1 MRKKPVISYLGAI
14 TLSLSLVS
22 SFPLMATT
30 SQETYRLYNPS
41 SGEHFYTQSLN
52 EKNTLYHLGWWY
64 EGIAWNTPVQG
75 KPVYRLY
82 NLNSGEHHY
91 TLDANERDTLMLQG
105 WKYENVAFYSDLE
118 GNIPV
123 YRLYDSKALKAGSH
137 HYTAEWS
144 EMQNLKQR
152 GWKDEG
158 IGWYVS
164 QGARLLA
171 KPDIKG
177 SQPTTPSNVSILRL
191 NVPQSIQETSWWAG
205 PACLQMI
212 LSYYGLSVSQ
222 SQLAAELGTT
232 SNEGTKLE
240 NFAYIANQYLYHG
253 SPQSST
259 APGYRAVVLPAW
271 SSQENERAV
280 FEKRAL
286 DDLRNGIPVVV
297 SINSVYAYNQPNN
310 EANLVVIYGA
320 EVNASGS
327 PTTFY
332 FLEPS
337 YIYQDPNY
345 QGRKTIPATTLWTCM
360 SKNPNP
366 GYIW

>member
-1 MRKKPVISYLGAI
+1 MYKKRILSYLGA
-14 TLSLSLVS
+14 LSLSFSFVAP
-22 SFPLMATT
+22 FPLMATS
-30 SQETYRLYNPS
+30 SQETYRLYNPF

-52 EKNTLYHLGWWY
+52 EKNALYNLGWWY
-64 EGIAWNTPVQG
+64 EGIAWNTPLQG
-75 KPVYRLY
+75 KAVYRLY
-82 NLNSGEHHY
+82 NLSSGEHHY

-123 YRLYDSKALKAGSH
+123 YRLYDSKAIKAGSH
-137 HYTAEWS
+137 HYTAEWN
-144 EMQNLKQR
+144 EMQTLKQK

-164 QGARLLA
+164 QGARLLS
-171 KPDIKG
+171 KPEIKG
-177 SQPTTPSNVSILRL
+177 SQPSSTPSNILRL
-191 NVPQSIQETSWWAG
+191 NVPQSIQETSWWSG

-232 SNEGTKLE
+232 AENKTKLE
-240 NFAYIANQYLYHG
+240 NLAYIANQYLYHG
-253 SPQSST
+253 SPQSTT
-259 APGYRAVVLPAW
+259 APGYRAVILPAW
-271 SSQENERAV
+271 TTQENERAV
-280 FEKRAL
+280 FEKRVL
-286 DDLRNGIPVVV
+286 NDLVNGIPVVV
-297 SINSVYAYNQPNN
+297 SINTVYAYNQPNN

-320 EVNASGS
+320 ELNASGA
-327 PTTFY
+327 PIAFY

-337 YIYQDPNY
+337 YIYQDPTH

-360 SKNPNP
+360 SQNPSP
-366 GYIW
+366 GYVW